1 MVSTKTYINAS
12 LSVTLG
18 MMLLAVAA
26 GTLAAESAPGHIES
40 CKSEVRRQYGMDT
53 DVVVVNERHN
63 ASGTQVKLAAR
74 LDRDN
79 TTFVNCWVPGNEEG
93 ISGYERGMDT
103 FATRLEPATTIL
115 PY

>member
-1 MVSTKTYINAS
+1 MVSTRTSINAS

-26 GTLAAESAPGHIES
+26 GALAAGNAPGHIES
-40 CKSEVRRQYGMDT
+40 CKSEVRQQFGMDT
-53 DVVVVNERHN
+53 EVMLVSERRN
-63 ASGTQVKLAAR
+63 ASGTLVKLAAR
-74 LDRDN
+74 LDQDN

-93 ISGYERGMDT
+93 INGYGRGADA
-103 FATRLEPATTIL
+103 FATRLEPATNLL